1 VKGDDRIRPAARNIF
16 VNRLPN
22 ARFELGEIARQI
34 DHNVA
39 LLSVHRVELDAKPGS
54 SVIGLGATVSS
65 HAPHNL
71 RAIRTFIAEKRA
83 AINAQAS
90 RSYVDLC

>member
-1 VKGDDRIRPAARNIF
+1 
-16 VNRLPN
+16 
-22 ARFELGEIARQI
+22 
-34 DHNVA
+34 
-39 LLSVHRVELDAKPGS
+39 
-54 SVIGLGATVSS
+54 VIGLGATVSS